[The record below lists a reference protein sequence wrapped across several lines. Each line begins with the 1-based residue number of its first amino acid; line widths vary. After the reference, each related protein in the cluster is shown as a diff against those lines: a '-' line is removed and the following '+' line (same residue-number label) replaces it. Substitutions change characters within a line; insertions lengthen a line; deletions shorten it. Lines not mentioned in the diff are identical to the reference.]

1 MRLTQER
8 FISLELNKFDFLKP
22 EEMKLLPQV
31 FKAKEKALAWTEDK
45 RGRLVFPSQDSDAR
59 THPECRG

>member
-8 FISLELNKFDFLKP
+8 FNSLELNKFDFLEP
-22 EEMKLLPQV
+22 EEMELLPQI
-31 FKAKEKALAWTEDK
+31 FNANEKALASTEDK
-45 RGRLVFPSQDSDAR
+45 RGCLVFPSQDSDAR